1 MPELDELEARIEAL
15 GPEELAR
22 GLASFRARLADAEAG
37 YLNSCVR
44 CGLCAESCHYFL
56 ASGAP
61 EDSPAHKL
69 DAVTAVFKRHLT
81 LAGRLAGGWVG
92 AREFDR
98 AAVQAWLDAAFGR
111 CTLCGRCSLNCT
123 VGIHVPAVLRAA
135 RGVLTEMGIIPPD
148 LLSTVQAS
156 LETGNNMR
164 IPQADFLETV
174 EWLEEELRAETGDA
188 AARIPVDRVGARV
201 LFTVNPKEPKFYPL
215 SLLASA
221 RVFHAAGEDWTLSS
235 EGWDLTNYGLFSGD
249 PAQGGAIASP
259 MVQAAERLAVKV
271 VAIGECGHGYAA
283 ARWEAPEWLQR
294 RYGFEVIS
302 VLELVAAYLREGR
315 LSVDPAKI
323 TQPVTLH
330 DPCNLVRQ
338 GGVLEPQREILRR
351 VVADFREMTPNRE
364 RNFCCGGGGGQ
375 LSMGRYKA
383 RRLAAGSVKAE
394 QIRATGAAIVAAPCH
409 NCQDQLVEL
418 AKHYQLGVAVKGI
431 TELVAQALSRP

>member
-1 MPELDELEARIEAL
+1 MPEPDELEARIEAL
-15 GPEELAR
+15 DPAELAR
-22 GLASFRARLADAEAG
+22 GLASFRARLADAEAS
-37 YLNSCVR
+37 YLSSCVR
-44 CGLCAESCHYFL
+44 CGMCAESCHYFL
-56 ASGAP
+56 TSGAP

-123 VGIHVPAVLRAA
+123 VGIHVPAVLGAA

-148 LLSTVQAS
+148 LLSTVRAS

-164 IPQADFLETV
+164 IPKRDFLETV
-174 EWLEEELRAETGDA
+174 EWLEEELRSETRDPA
-188 AARIPVDRVGARV
+188 ACIPVDKVGARV

-221 RVFHAAGEDWTLSS
+221 QVFHAAGEDWTLSS

-249 PAQGGAIASP
+249 PAQGGAIAGP
-259 MVQAAERLAVKV
+259 MVRAAERLGVKV

-283 ARWEAPEWLQR
+283 ARWEAPEWLQQ

-302 VLELVAAYLREGR
+302 VLELVAGYLREGR

-323 TQPVTLH
+323 TEPVTLH

-338 GGVLEPQREILRR
+338 GGVFEPQREILRR
-351 VVADFREMTPNRE
+351 IVGDFREMTPNRE

-375 LSMGRYKA
+375 LSMGRYRA
-383 RRLAAGSVKAE
+383 RRLAAGGVKAE
-394 QIRATGAAIVAAPCH
+394 QIRATGATVVAAPCH

-418 AKHYQLGVAVKGI
+418 AKHYQLGVTVKGI